1 MSSPLTAPMPSA
13 LPTMPSQP
21 MVNAPPQEMQYDEN
35 IGATIVWN
43 ISGMLANVACAPFIR
58 AATIRQVHRGKTSD
72 GWRPLAMVLAE
83 EEGMLAGWRGYLAR
97 GISVLAQAVYTEI
110 FDDFDN
116 YNNWTGFLWL
126 APLTGF
132 VLTPFNVV
140 QARRTLDLG
149 IPLSSAKSDD
159 RDDAEPAPGEA
170 PGRWRTLRNGKRVRV
185 QQYDG
190 IWDIVCQVY
199 EKEGIT
205 GFWRGCLPSTL
216 KLGLDNLHLF
226 QWMVL
231 FQLFQNEAETIL
243 GLGFV
248 VSSELL
254 KYPCD
259 LLIQRQMIDLGG
271 KNMSLWERI
280 KHIWNK
286 EGISGFYNGFLS
298 YDYLIGK
305 SCEWVST
312 GLIAFILSVAAELSL
327 S

>member
-1 MSSPLTAPMPSA
+1 MTSPLSAPMPSA
-13 LPTMPSQP
+13 LPPMATQP
-21 MVNAPPQEMQYDEN
+21 MMNTQTPEAQHDEN

-43 ISGMLANVACAPFIR
+43 ISGILSNVACAPFIR
-58 AATIRQVHRGKTSD
+58 AGTIRQVHRGKTND
-72 GWRPLAMVLAE
+72 GWQPLAMALAE

-97 GISVLAQAVYTEI
+97 GVSMLAQSVYSEI
-110 FDDFDN
+110 FEDFDE
-116 YNNWTGFLWL
+116 YAHFTSFIWL
-126 APLTGF
+126 APLTGLI
-132 VLTPFNVV
+132 LTPFNVI

-149 IPLSSAKSDD
+149 IPLSAARSST
-159 RDDAEPAPGEA
+159 PGEKDSE
-170 PGRWRTLRNGKRVRV
+170 RWQTLPDGKKVRV

-190 IWDIVCQVY
+190 IFDIICQVY
-199 EKEGIT
+199 EKDGIT
-205 GFWRGCLPSTL
+205 GFWRGWLPSTL
-216 KLGLDNLHLF
+216 QLWLDNLHLA

-231 FQLFQNEAETIL
+231 FQLFQSEAETAL

-280 KHIWNK
+280 QYIWEK
-286 EGISGFYNGFLS
+286 EGIAGFYNGLLS
-298 YDYLIGK
+298 YDYCIGK
-305 SCEWVST
+305 TCEYLST

-327 S
+327 Q